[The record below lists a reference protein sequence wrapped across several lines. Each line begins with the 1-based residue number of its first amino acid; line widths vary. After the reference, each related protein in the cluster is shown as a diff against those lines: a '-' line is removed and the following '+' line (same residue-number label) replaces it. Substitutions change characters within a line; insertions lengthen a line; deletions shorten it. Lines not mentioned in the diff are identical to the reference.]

1 MFATSYSHLLPLGS
15 PKVTR
20 ARIKITVPDDVW
32 IGDLSRQFSETTFQI
47 QSARSSGGVG
57 VVLAEL
63 QGPTVEGVIA
73 GLADE
78 RAVTDYEVFHREDR
92 RALLQLEAT
101 NPFLL
106 FPVEASAA
114 PLQMPFEIVD
124 GTVTWELITTRD
136 RLSNLGE
143 QLDVFGIS
151 YEVERIQPQ
160 IGFERILTDK
170 QSRVVEAALEEG
182 YYDSPRTCT
191 LTELAEQLDMAAST
205 CSETLH
211 RAEER
216 IIKRFDGEHAGQRS
230 RMEASSPSST

>member
-1 MFATSYSHLLPLGS
+1 MP
-15 PKVTR
+15 R
-20 ARIKITVPDDVW
+20 ARIQITVPDDVW
-32 IGDLSRQFSETTFQI
+32 IGDLSRRYSETTFQI

-63 QGPTVEGVIA
+63 QGPTVDGVID
-73 GLADE
+73 GLEDE
-78 RAVTDYEVFHREDR
+78 GAVTDYEVFHREDQ

-136 RLSNLGE
+136 RLSNLGD
-143 QLDVFGIS
+143 QLDAFGIA

-160 IGFERILTDK
+160 IGFERILTDN
-170 QSRVVEAALEEG
+170 QSRIVEAALEQG

-191 LTELAEQLDMAAST
+191 LTELADHLDMAAST

-216 IIKRFDGEHAGQRS
+216 IIKRFDGELPDHGS
-230 RMEASSPSST
+230 RLEASSPS